1 LQTYIN
7 ANCFKCDS
15 YMEFSQN
22 EFCPNCGSKIKPS
35 LDQVALHIQDAK
47 NEADFGMRIMNGK
60 TDQRALTHRG

>member
-1 LQTYIN
+1 
-7 ANCFKCDS
+7 
-15 YMEFSQN
+15 MEFSQN